1 MNVPGGRRHRLRL
14 RATMRLQSLL
24 FGRRPG
30 LPPEAPS
37 SELPTEAA
45 ARIALDLARYQL
57 AAASAGDTNTLAAIG
72 MLAFE
77 LAAAA
82 VVIQARGS
90 LDRFWWAT
98 AVGLAVSAC
107 LLGVSLRRHP
117 VDLGPDPMAF
127 YEGARG
133 GSERKV
139 TLIALEDL
147 RRARAFN
154 ERAWLRRARWS
165 RASVWVLASTAI
177 GSALCAAG
185 TLGEALKMTARTG
198 TAPARSPRGR
208 LLGASWKRR
217 VGSPNAPPTR
227 SSGRA
232 SARTRWT
239 RPDVAAGGGLRRRVP
254 GHIPAQAPADHPSKG
269 GLGCALIG

>member
-1 MNVPGGRRHRLRL
+1 MNVPGGRRHRLPLRAAMRL
-14 RATMRLQSLL
+14 RNLL
-24 FGRRPG
+24 FGPRPG
-30 LPPEAPS
+30 LPPEPPS

-45 ARIALDLARYQL
+45 ARIALELARDQL
-57 AAASAGDTNTLAAIG
+57 AAELSRGDTNTLAAIG

-107 LLGVSLRRHP
+107 LLGVSLRQHP
-117 VDLGPDPMAF
+117 VHLGPDPMAF

-147 RRARAFN
+147 RRARALN

-165 RASVWVLASTAI
+165 TASAWVLGLTAI
-177 GSALCAAG
+177 GSALY
-185 TLGEALKMTARTG
+185 LPL
-198 TAPARSPRGR
+198 
-208 LLGASWKRR
+208 
-217 VGSPNAPPTR
+217 V
-227 SSGRA
+227 
-232 SARTRWT
+232 
-239 RPDVAAGGGLRRRVP
+239 
-254 GHIPAQAPADHPSKG
+254 H
-269 GLGCALIG
+269 